1 MSANQDE
8 PKQMTIEE
16 IMRLNLPYKGKKKKP
31 KQKPR
36 EVTSDGKITG
46 SATVH
51 LSPSDPNWRGSDS
64 QYVRVLDRW
73 DDDGPDVVFS
83 YDPFDVLKKG
93 PRFHG

>member
-1 MSANQDE
+1 MSAKQDDDL
-8 PKQMTIEE
+8 PTWEE
-16 IMRLNLPYKGKKKKP
+16 LLNANPRKKRRPKKKP
-31 KQKPR
+31 R
-36 EVTSDGKITG
+36 LVTEDGEITG

-51 LSPSDPNWRGSDS
+51 LSPSDPNWRGSQS

-83 YDPFDVLKKG
+83 YDPFEVLKKG

>member
-8 PKQMTIEE
+8 PKRMTIEE
-16 IMRLNLPYKGKKKKP
+16 IIRANPRRKRKP

-51 LSPSDPNWRGSDS
+51 ISPSDPNWRGSQS

-73 DDDGPDVVFS
+73 DDGGPDVVFS
-83 YDPFDVLKKG
+83 YDPFDALNKG